1 MHLITVGFTLSR
13 LRVCVICK
21 GIVLAFKGEETVKLG
36 FYNLILY
43 LIYLRWMSDKMFLPV
58 KTLYPDKQNH
68 LLGLRHFISFE
79 TI

>member
-43 LIYLRWMSDKMFLPV
+43 LIYLTWIIQDTSL
-58 KTLYPDKQNH
+58 LYRIFYI
-68 LLGLRHFISFE
+68 L
-79 TI
+79 